1 MALYVVDTSSFIV
14 MSHYFPDRF
23 PTFWT
28 DLDRLV
34 ANGSLVS
41 VSEVLKELSNQVTKP
56 HLAAWLKKNK
66 SLFTTPE
73 PTETR
78 NVAKIFSVTKFQA
91 LLKRKDI
98 LEGKPVADPWV
109 IARAMALNGCVVTEE
124 STKPNVLRIPQ
135 VCAHFNKLKCINL
148 EGMMLEQSLRY

>member
-1 MALYVVDTSSFIV
+1 MLYVVDTSSFIV
-14 MSHYFPDRF
+14 VSHYFPGRF

-28 DLDRLV
+28 DLDALV
-34 ANGSLVS
+34 ANGSVIS
-41 VSEVLKELSNQVTKP
+41 VSEVLKELDNRVTKP

-66 SLFTTPE
+66 PLFGSPGSA
-73 PTETR
+73 ETQ
-78 NVAKIFSVTKFQA
+78 NVAKIFSVKRFQS

-124 STKPNVLRIPQ
+124 STRPEVLRIPQ
-135 VCAHFNKLKCINL
+135 VCAHFKLTCINL
-148 EGMMLEQSLRY
+148 EGMMLKEGLRY